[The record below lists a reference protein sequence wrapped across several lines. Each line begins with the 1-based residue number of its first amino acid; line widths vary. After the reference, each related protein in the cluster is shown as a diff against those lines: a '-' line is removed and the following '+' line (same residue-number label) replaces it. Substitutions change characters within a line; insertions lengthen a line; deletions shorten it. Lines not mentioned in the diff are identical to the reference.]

1 MDTPRPD
8 LRCKQTVDAS
18 LSDRQLFNQM
28 VNNDLWLDA
37 GLPEVLAYCWGNK
50 HLEVPDSWYEC
61 MTAYV
66 EQVYQKVLWY
76 NYIYVLSC
84 IHVDFSSL
92 FRCPWPRKSKVTP
105 STWWLD
111 PMRTMAIHAIRNW
124 SIIRPE
130 TFLKLDAGTGEQN
143 VNKGSSVFC
152 FFATMCGLRGRNS
165 SAKTRKTNANTCKR
179 AQI

>member
-1 MDTPRPD
+1 MQAFPRSW
-8 LRCKQTVDAS
+8 LIVGETSIWRS
-18 LSDRQLFNQM
+18 LIHGTSAWQLMWSRSTRKYF
-28 VNNDLWLDA
+28 
-37 GLPEVLAYCWGNK
+37 GIII
-50 HLEVPDSWYEC
+50 
-61 MTAYV
+61 
-66 EQVYQKVLWY
+66 
-76 NYIYVLSC
+76 YIC
-84 IHVDFSSL
+84 IKLHVDFSSL

-111 PMRTMAIHAIRNW
+111 PMRAMAIHAIRNW

>member
-1 MDTPRPD
+1 VDTPRPD

-84 IHVDFSSL
+84 MLIFPVCFGAHDLASL
-92 FRCPWPRKSKVTP
+92 R
-105 STWWLD
+105 
-111 PMRTMAIHAIRNW
+111 
-124 SIIRPE
+124 
-130 TFLKLDAGTGEQN
+130 
-143 VNKGSSVFC
+143 
-152 FFATMCGLRGRNS
+152 
-165 SAKTRKTNANTCKR
+165 
-179 AQI
+179 